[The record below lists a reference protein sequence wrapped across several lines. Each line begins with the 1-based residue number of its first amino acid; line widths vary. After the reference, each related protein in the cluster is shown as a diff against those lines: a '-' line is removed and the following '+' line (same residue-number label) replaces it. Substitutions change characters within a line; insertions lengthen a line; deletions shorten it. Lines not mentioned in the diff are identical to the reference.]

1 MQREIGNEMDELLN
15 DNEDLRSAV
24 GEGASFTRANRSRA
38 AFLLSAAIGGGAV
51 LAKLASAARAAQ
63 FEPHE
68 IDVLNFDLTFEYL
81 QAEFYDEALRFGAL
95 GPEAT
100 RWARVIGAHERAH
113 VRILRSVLGRRAVT
127 KPFFDYRGV
136 TEDEEA
142 FTKTAVAMEDLTTAL
157 LTGQVREF
165 RTPALV
171 SALFSLITVEAR
183 HAAWVRNDLG
193 VLPIASPLDEAKSLK
208 EVAEVVAS
216 TRFMKEN
223 PITWAKTAP
232 RFTG

>member
-1 MQREIGNEMDELLN
+1 MLGKALGD
-15 DNEDLRSAV
+15 
-24 GEGASFTRANRSRA
+24 ASVDVASPGPFHRSRIG
-38 AFLLSAAIGGGAV
+38 FLLSAVFGGEAL
-51 LAKLASAARAAQ
+51 LAGFASAARGAD

-81 QAEFYDEALRFGAL
+81 QAGFYDEALRFGAL
-95 GPEAT
+95 GKETT
-100 RWARVIGAHERAH
+100 RWARVIGAHEQAH
-113 VRILRSVLGRRAVT
+113 VDILRSVLGRKAVK

-136 TEDEEA
+136 TEDEGA

-157 LTGQVREF
+157 LTGQIHDF
-165 RTPALV
+165 RTSSLV
-171 SALFSLITVEAR
+171 SALFSLISVEAR
-183 HAAWVRNDLG
+183 HAAWVRHVVG
-193 VLPIASPLDEAKSLK
+193 VLPIATPLDEPKSLG
-208 EVAEVVAS
+208 EVAEVIGS

>member
-1 MQREIGNEMDELLN
+1 M
-15 DNEDLRSAV
+15 EDLSHEKV
-24 GEGASFTRANRSRA
+24 GAADAGDPRIPSTPAIQSRA
-38 AFLLSAAIGGGAV
+38 AFLLSAALGSGAV
-51 LAKLASAARAAQ
+51 LAGLASVAQAAE

-81 QAEFYDEALRFGAL
+81 QAGFYDEALRFGAL
-95 GPEAT
+95 GEEAT
-100 RWARVIGAHERAH
+100 RWASVIGAHEHAH
-113 VRILRSVLGRRAVT
+113 VDILRTVLGPRAVK

-157 LTGQVREF
+157 LTGQVHDF

-183 HAAWVRNDLG
+183 HAAWVRNVVG
-193 VLPIASPLDEAKSLK
+193 ALPIAAPLDEPKSLN
-208 EVAEVVAS
+208 EVAEVIGS

>member
-1 MQREIGNEMDELLN
+1 M
-15 DNEDLRSAV
+15 EDLFLEKTGTDSDLDDAAPSVTSNFRR
-24 GEGASFTRANRSRA
+24 GPKRSRA
-38 AFLLSAAIGGGAV
+38 AFLLSAGFGGAAL
-51 LAKLASAARAAQ
+51 LAGLPTTARGAR

-81 QAEFYDEALRFGAL
+81 QAGFYDEALRFGAL
-95 GPEAT
+95 GEEAT
-100 RWARVIGAHERAH
+100 RWARVIGSHEQAH
-113 VRILRSVLGRRAVT
+113 VDILRAVLGRRAVK

-157 LTGQVREF
+157 LTGQVHDF

-183 HAAWVRNDLG
+183 HAAWVRHVVG
-193 VLPIASPLDEAKSLK
+193 VLPIASPLDEPKSLK
-208 EVAEVVAS
+208 EVAEVIGS